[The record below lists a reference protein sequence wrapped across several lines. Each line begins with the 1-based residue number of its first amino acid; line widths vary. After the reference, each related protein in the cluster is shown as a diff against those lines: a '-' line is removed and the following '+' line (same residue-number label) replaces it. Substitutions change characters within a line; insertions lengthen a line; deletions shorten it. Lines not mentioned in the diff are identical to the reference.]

1 MIKYSLICSDGHRF
15 ESWFASADAYET
27 LKGSGMV
34 NCAVCGAAKVEKAM
48 MAPSVRPGQN
58 RGSEA
63 TDQPVKPVPD
73 RPLSVPATPAEQAL
87 AELRRRVETESHYV
101 GRDFAREAR
110 AIHDGDAPQRSI
122 HGEANAQEARSL
134 IEDGVPV
141 MPLPFAPRRKTN

>member
-1 MIKYSLICSDGHRF
+1 MRQALHLKSMIKYSLICSDGHRF

-58 RGSEA
+58 RATEA

-73 RPLSVPATPAEQAL
+73 RPLTKTHFDTPSRTVCQAW
-87 AELRRRVETESHYV
+87 
-101 GRDFAREAR
+101 
-110 AIHDGDAPQRSI
+110 
-122 HGEANAQEARSL
+122 
-134 IEDGVPV
+134 
-141 MPLPFAPRRKTN
+141 